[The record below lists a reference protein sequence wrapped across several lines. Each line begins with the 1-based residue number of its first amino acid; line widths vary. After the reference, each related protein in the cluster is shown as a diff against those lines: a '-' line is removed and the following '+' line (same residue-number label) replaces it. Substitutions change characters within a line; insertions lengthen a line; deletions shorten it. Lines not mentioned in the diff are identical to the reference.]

1 MGSLVVYIKDNVR
14 TSQIW
19 KKTGDQGSAWQ
30 KGRVTLKSASNF
42 KVIHSSSWPHLVIE
56 SLGTENGNGGKQ
68 NHLFVLYTSQR
79 IHY

>member
-42 KVIHSSSWPHLVIE
+42 KVIHASSWPHW
-56 SLGTENGNGGKQ
+56 
-68 NHLFVLYTSQR
+68 
-79 IHY
+79 